1 MKSLQYIICFGI
13 LIFVCILIYG
23 YFYQHKDNH
32 FSSDLIIIK
41 NFYNSKEMK
50 LIKEIIK
57 NHNMKSKLILDSREK
72 ERKKY
77 TIYDKSLNNK
87 LEEILINKNLVHIV
101 EKQMKSRVNKEHNYP
116 IELRLYNSES
126 QGLKWHVDKSLFY
139 KPYYECVL
147 TLENDTFSMFQY
159 LDEKGN
165 IQNIIPKSNT
175 LVCVTP
181 NSIPH
186 SVTPSLKGNRLILK
200 FVITFEHNSINDSNF
215 SSEYNVMNDNNEMAK

>member
-1 MKSLQYIICFGI
+1 M
-13 LIFVCILIYG
+13 
-23 YFYQHKDNH
+23 
-32 FSSDLIIIK
+32 
-41 NFYNSKEMK
+41 
-50 LIKEIIK
+50 
-57 NHNMKSKLILDSREK
+57 
-72 ERKKY
+72 
-77 TIYDKSLNNK
+77 
-87 LEEILINKNLVHIV
+87 EEILINKNLVHIV

-116 IELRLYNSES
+116 IELRQYNSES